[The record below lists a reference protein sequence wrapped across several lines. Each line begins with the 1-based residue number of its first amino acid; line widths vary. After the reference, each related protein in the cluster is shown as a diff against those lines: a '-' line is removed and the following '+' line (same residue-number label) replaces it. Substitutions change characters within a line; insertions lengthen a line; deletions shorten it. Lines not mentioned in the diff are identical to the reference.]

1 MVNQD
6 MTAEADTICL
16 FSMFKMIHQL
26 RQRGRRWSRISLTVS
41 RPLLPSGGCL
51 EAATRMTEWPRR
63 DHSDVSRKHDTA
75 VSGDTSH
82 SQTRHARPD
91 TWGAVSRVHL
101 MILTT
106 DDSSINHQCLK
117 LSCYWLWTTGYTFF
131 HRQLFSS
138 TWHSKIN
145 HFTQKV
151 SHQYNFRVE
160 K

>member
-1 MVNQD
+1 
-6 MTAEADTICL
+6 
-16 FSMFKMIHQL
+16 MFKMIHQF

-101 MILTT
+101 RILTT
-106 DDSSINHQCLK
+106 ADPSINHQCLK
-117 LSCYWLWTTGYTFF
+117 LSCYVRQVIHFFTGN
-131 HRQLFSS
+131 SS
-138 TWHSKIN
+138 RALDTRKLTISLKKSATNTILGLKSRKVRSRSKQFK
-145 HFTQKV
+145 H
-151 SHQYNFRVE
+151 
-160 K
+160 